1 MPSNDSTLTCKTKD
15 STVAVCVAQ
24 TGVGV
29 LYFYVSSLL
38 CICTLLIPRKCDVCI
53 VINSRRTIQL
63 KVACSYCLIMLAAF
77 IAKSAMASV
86 HRSRQHTYRDSPGAE
101 SDSVSIH
108 FSLTISRTGILLVI
122 MLSKRINCRCLH
134 FRNAHRWLCCGK
146 RLWTWLVTATL
157 SCCTFY
163 TVIKEWQFTR
173 PNQLVLH
180 RYNQEWIFTNNCR
193 HVKVK

>member
-86 HRSRQHTYRDSPGAE
+86 RRSRQHTYRDSPGAE
-101 SDSVSIH
+101 CDSASIH
-108 FSLTISRTGILLVI
+108 FSLTIRRTGNFLLVCWVRGLI
-122 MLSKRINCRCLH
+122 VDASIFEMLTVGCAVGRGYERDWLQLHLAAVHSIRSLKSDSLLGQINWFC
-134 FRNAHRWLCCGK
+134 
-146 RLWTWLVTATL
+146 
-157 SCCTFY
+157 
-163 TVIKEWQFTR
+163 TVITR
-173 PNQLVLH
+173 NEFSQ
-180 RYNQEWIFTNNCR
+180 ITAIM
-193 HVKVK
+193 